1 MLTPSDLGERRSEFR
16 FLIGDRAGQFTAA
29 FDAVFADA
37 NIQVLKIPP
46 RCPQANGY
54 AERFVRTV
62 RAELSDRILIFGQ
75 RHLQRVLDDY
85 VSHYNEQRPHRGRG
99 LRSPSALCRNGVEVG
114 VLEGVAV
121 ARVDYRLGLL
131 MSELGKVK
139 HAVAVWGK
147 SSARWATRTQGRQ
160 AAHAVRVAARR
171 RRHTNGSRQ
180 SRPTSTVAI
189 IHSSQASGLNAPPA
203 KWLEPSTKV
212 YRTDVC
218 R

>member
-1 MLTPSDLGERRSEFR
+1 MTAHSPTAPSPTTCHGATVLDASHPRGVVAGAHDVGQGGEGGQL
-16 FLIGDRAGQFTAA
+16 LIG
-29 FDAVFADA
+29 
-37 NIQVLKIPP
+37 
-46 RCPQANGY
+46 
-54 AERFVRTV
+54 EV
-62 RAELSDRILIFGQ
+62 RA
-75 RHLQRVLDDY
+75 RHP
-85 VSHYNEQRPHRGRG
+85 SPAW
-99 LRSPSALCRNGVEVG
+99 LRDTA
-114 VLEGVAV
+114 
-121 ARVDYRLGLL
+121 LL

-139 HAVAVWGK
+139 QAVAVWGK